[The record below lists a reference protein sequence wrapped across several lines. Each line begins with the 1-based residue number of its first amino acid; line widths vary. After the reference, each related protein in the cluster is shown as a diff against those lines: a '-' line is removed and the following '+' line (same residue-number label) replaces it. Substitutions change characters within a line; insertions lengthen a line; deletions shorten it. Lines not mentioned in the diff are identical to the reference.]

1 MPRKQWLSSQNFI
14 QRLVHLLAPPH
25 TSDVHTIVSELIKNI
40 ISMATPSPAAGI
52 TEGLQNGLTSN
63 RFARELAQRES
74 VSKLMEYIL
83 YDFSNVVSQDDEP
96 GSTEDLENPHAICS
110 PTLESATSSVVHSIS
125 IIIELIR
132 KNNSDY
138 FEPYLFHTLRNRLI
152 QIQQHLH
159 TQTEDGREEL
169 ERAMQD
175 MVDRMGV
182 VHFGP
187 LLDIMCE
194 KMGELQRLLRSPR
207 SLVRLLNKDLCFF
220 FLNALADWPSVDN
233 SWPNHASHP
242 RTISNMR
249 AFCRA
254 FALLQHVGVEPTT
267 RVRLLVRRARS
278 LARWSGCA

>member
-1 MPRKQWLSSQNFI
+1 
-14 QRLVHLLAPPH
+14 
-25 TSDVHTIVSELIKNI
+25 
-40 ISMATPSPAAGI
+40 MATPSPAAGI
-52 TEGLQNGLTSN
+52 TDGLQSGLTSN

-74 VSKLMEYIL
+74 ISKLMEYIL
-83 YDFSNVVSQDDEP
+83 YDFGNVASQDDEP
-96 GSTEDLENPHAICS
+96 GSTEDLENPHAIIRL

-152 QIQQHLH
+152 QIQQQLH

-169 ERAMQD
+169 ERAMQE

-207 SLVRLLNKDLCFF
+207 SLVRLLNKAFVFF
-220 FLNALADWPSVDN
+220 FFVQRFGRLVQCRQQLAKS
-233 SWPNHASHP
+233 
-242 RTISNMR
+242 
-249 AFCRA
+249 
-254 FALLQHVGVEPTT
+254 
-267 RVRLLVRRARS
+267 RLS
-278 LARWSGCA
+278 P